1 MRIRTKENVG
11 SALPEPDWDRIWE
24 DDASRP
30 LLIFKLYARLRKRSY
45 RRLLSGLDLKN
56 RSIIEL
62 GGGSGQL
69 ASLVGRQCQ
78 AAVTLIDNS
87 RRAIEFSR
95 KFKISGL
102 NYLFGDM
109 FELKGNYDLVL
120 SDGLV
125 EHFRGDKLAKVIRL
139 HIELVKKGGHIV
151 IFVPRDSFFVRRF
164 LSLKGAYEKK
174 YGREEFLQVLKDN
187 GLHVRKTV
195 RDFHMFG
202 GLCVPIKDSG
212 IK

>member
-1 MRIRTKENVG
+1 MRIRKNENAG
-11 SALPEPDWDRIWE
+11 SALPDPDWDKIWK
-24 DDASRP
+24 DDSSRP

-45 RRLLSGLDLKN
+45 RRLLSELDLNN
-56 RSIIEL
+56 RSMIEL

-69 ASLVGRQCQ
+69 ASLMGREFQ

-87 RRAIEFSR
+87 RQAIEFSR
-95 KFKISGL
+95 KFKISGV

-109 FELKGNYDLVL
+109 FELQGSYDLVL
-120 SDGLV
+120 SDGLI
-125 EHFRGDKLAKVIRL
+125 EHFRGGELAKVIRL
-139 HIELVKKGGHIV
+139 HTELVKEGGHIV
-151 IFVPRDSFFVRRF
+151 IFVPRNSFFVRRF

-187 GLHVRKTV
+187 GLHVIKTV

-202 GLCVPIKDSG
+202 ALCVPLKDPG
-212 IK
+212 TK